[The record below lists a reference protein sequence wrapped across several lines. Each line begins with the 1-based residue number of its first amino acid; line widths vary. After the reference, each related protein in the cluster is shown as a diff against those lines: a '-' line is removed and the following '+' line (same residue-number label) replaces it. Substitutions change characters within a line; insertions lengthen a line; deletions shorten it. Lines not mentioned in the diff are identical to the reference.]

1 MVNILI
7 MFVIFLVLLFL
18 GIPVV
23 FALGASSLI
32 WLLTMN
38 PVGIPAT
45 VASQTMMSQML
56 SFALIAM
63 PGFLF
68 VGRMLNTSGVTDRLL
83 KFSVAMVGRY
93 RGGLAHANA
102 LASMLFASMS
112 GNAVADAGG
121 LGLVEMDM
129 MKRAGYKPDFS
140 AGITAASSVLGP
152 IIPPSAIMVLVGSIS
167 QISVAS
173 LFYGGILPGVLLCGA
188 LMLMVAL
195 RAVLTK
201 EGRKWPK
208 TVMPWREA
216 LKTIPQAIP
225 SLMTFVIIIGS
236 IMGGVCT
243 PTEAAV
249 LAVWWAVF
257 LGICYK
263 KLTWKGL
270 WDTLTDTV
278 RTAGVFMLLMSVAS
292 FFAWIVTIEGL
303 PQALRGILGTLAGNS
318 QTLMFLVCTVV
329 FIIIGCFIDTGSAA
343 LLLTPIVIPA
353 VTPLGIDPVHFAIIM
368 IIGLIIG
375 AITPPFGLCLFV
387 VSDVGN
393 VPVRRV
399 TKEALKYLPAML
411 LILLLVIICPQLVTW
426 LPKVLL
432 Q

>member
-1 MVNILI
+1 MTNILI
-7 MFVIFLVLLFL
+7 MFIVFMALLFL

-23 FALGASSLI
+23 FALGTASLI

-38 PVGIPAT
+38 PVGIPAS
-45 VASQTMMSQML
+45 VAAQTMMSQML

-68 VGRMLNTSGVTDRLL
+68 VGRMMNTSGVTDRLL
-83 KFSVAMVGRY
+83 KFSVAVVGRY

-129 MKRAGYKPDFS
+129 MTKAGYKRDFS
-140 AGITAASSVLGP
+140 AGITAASSILGP

-167 QISVAS
+167 SISVAS
-173 LFYGGILPGVLLCGA
+173 LFYGGIIPGILLTGA
-188 LMLMVAL
+188 MMGFIAL

-201 EGRKWPK
+201 EGRSWPK

-216 LKTIPQAIP
+216 LKTVPQAIP
-225 SLMTFVIIIGS
+225 PLMTFVIIIGS
-236 IMGGVCT
+236 IMGGICT

-249 LAVWWAVF
+249 LAVWWSII

-263 KLTWKGL
+263 ELTWKGL
-270 WDTLTDTV
+270 WETLTDTV

-303 PQALRGILGTLAGNS
+303 PQALRGILGALAGNS

-329 FIIIGCFIDTGSAA
+329 FIIIGCFLDTASAA

-353 VTPLGIDPVHFAIIM
+353 VTSLGIDPVHFAIVM
-368 IIGLIIG
+368 IIALIMG

-387 VSDVGN
+387 VADVGG

-399 TKEALKYLPAML
+399 TAEAIKYLPSML
-411 LILLLVIICPQLVTW
+411 IVLLLVILYPQLVTW
-426 LPKVLL
+426 LPQVLL
-432 Q
+432 K

>member
-1 MVNILI
+1 
-7 MFVIFLVLLFL
+7 MFIVFMALLFL

-23 FALGASSLI
+23 FALGTASLI

-38 PVGIPAT
+38 PVGIPAS
-45 VASQTMMSQML
+45 VAAQTMMSQML

-68 VGRMLNTSGVTDRLL
+68 VGRMMNTSGVTDRLL
-83 KFSVAMVGRY
+83 KFSVAVVGRY

-129 MKRAGYKPDFS
+129 MTKAGYKRDFS
-140 AGITAASSVLGP
+140 AGITAASSILGP

-167 QISVAS
+167 SISVAS
-173 LFYGGILPGVLLCGA
+173 LFYGGIIPGILLTGA
-188 LMLMVAL
+188 MMGFIAL

-201 EGRKWPK
+201 EGRSWPK

-216 LKTIPQAIP
+216 LKTVPQAIP
-225 SLMTFVIIIGS
+225 PLMTFVIIIGS
-236 IMGGVCT
+236 IMGGICT

-249 LAVWWAVF
+249 LAVWWSII

-263 KLTWKGL
+263 ELTWKGI
-270 WDTLTDTV
+270 WETLTDTV

-353 VTPLGIDPVHFAIIM
+353 VTPLGIDPVHFAIVM
-368 IIGLIIG
+368 IIALIMG

-387 VSDVGN
+387 VADVGG

-399 TKEALKYLPAML
+399 TAEAIKYLPSML
-411 LILLLVIICPQLVTW
+411 IVLLLVILYPQLVTW
-426 LPKVLL
+426 LPQVLL
-432 Q
+432 K